1 MFSTFLPFFTGPNM
15 IALVGVLYALTV
27 VAFCMSKDYPMAIM
41 FTGYTIGQVGI
52 YMLAV
57 R

>member
-1 MFSTFLPFFTGPNM
+1 MTSSWI

-27 VAFCMSKDYPMAIM
+27 VALVSERQYWKALI
-41 FTGYTIGQVGI
+41 FTGYTIGQVGFFFD
-52 YMLAV
+52 V